1 MASNTSQALP
11 QTPRGMLLPV
21 HLSMLLPVRGSM
33 LSLISIP
40 LMKGRKLK
48 LKAEIRKQ
56 LIMFLVASAR
66 SRRFQH
72 RQVSTCSAP
81 PQRQAARSPTPA
93 ARPYIRSLTVAQSV
107 PMYPYTLSC
116 EALPRVTRYPI
127 SIWEMTILIL
137 SSPISLARIAY
148 RYPGSLPYRYG
159 R

>member
-1 MASNTSQALP
+1 VASNTSQALP

-93 ARPYIRSLTVAQSV
+93 ARPYIRSLTVCSQCTSV
-107 PMYPYTLSC
+107 PVHTRLHL
-116 EALPRVTRYPI
+116 LPG
-127 SIWEMTILIL
+127 
-137 SSPISLARIAY
+137 LAS
-148 RYPGSLPYRYG
+148 SLPFPDCCAECTNVPVHTQL
-159 R
+159 